1 MVPYEPCGLAETM
14 SYARLCALGIYWR
27 FCLVSPDA
35 AINNVVP
42 EALARCEP
50 KEE

>member
-1 MVPYEPCGLAETM
+1 M
-14 SYARLCALGIYWR
+14 SYA
-27 FCLVSPDA
+27 CLVSPDT

-42 EALARCEP
+42 EAVARCES